1 MMNTAAPKP
10 SRPVTVNIGVILLL
24 AAILTSISRGAFRAN
39 WGNRLVWVQF
49 GVELIM
55 LVIPFWFILQGK
67 NWARWLLFAYA
78 LGGICVAFPS
88 VQHHLQAHAISWLL
102 RFGVINLIV
111 VVGLVALFVPSA
123 SKWFRANESAK
134 VA

>member
-1 MMNTAAPKP
+1 
-10 SRPVTVNIGVILLL
+10 LL